1 MTNGCRLTGKIEMT
15 LNITR
20 RGHVA
25 FYTVC
30 FLEVIDHLLLT
41 FGKLDIGHNVDRN
54 MGLYIGVVNIGV
66 VNIGVVNIGLLKP
79 KGARRP
85 NDVDNVTD
93 TNDWVNSVLWNINP

>member
-1 MTNGCRLTGKIEMT
+1 MT

-41 FGKLDIGHNVDRN
+41 FGKLDIGHSVDRN
-54 MGLYIGVVNIGV
+54 MGLEA
-66 VNIGVVNIGLLKP
+66 
-79 KGARRP
+79 KGACRP
-85 NDVDNVTD
+85 DDIDNNTD
-93 TNDWVNSVLWNINP
+93 TNGCVNSVLWNINR